1 MWYVWK
7 DFALNPLCWNI
18 NLERLLSSRQEN
30 SPETTKSLNR
40 SDRRKIRLAFLYLK
54 KKKGGRCYKMYA
66 NVCFPTAK
74 ANGKSSRRSTSRST
88 RERRSCSLR
97 KIRSCPLNWTRYVI
111 RSCAAYT
118 SRKQTSPSQ
127 LFYSITSL
135 FNNPADWVLVQR
147 QRQLLHAHAEIR
159 IP

>member
-1 MWYVWK
+1 
-7 DFALNPLCWNI
+7 
-18 NLERLLSSRQEN
+18 
-30 SPETTKSLNR
+30 
-40 SDRRKIRLAFLYLK
+40 
-54 KKKGGRCYKMYA
+54 MYA

-135 FNNPADWVLVQR
+135 FNNPADWILGQR
-147 QRQLLHAHAEIR
+147 QRLFYMLMQKSEFRNRRLFTVGPNSLIAFLSLLHFVRSQRHHCLVSLVKTPR
-159 IP
+159 ILVLGRMEQLPGLLYGPLEM